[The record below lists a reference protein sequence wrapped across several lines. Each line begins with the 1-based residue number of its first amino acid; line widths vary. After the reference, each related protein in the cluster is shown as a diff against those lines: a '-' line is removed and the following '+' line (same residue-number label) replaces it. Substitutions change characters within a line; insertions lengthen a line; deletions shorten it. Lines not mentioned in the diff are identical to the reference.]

1 MQHRFHLTRI
11 GALQAEIR
19 EQHDHAECSHT
30 VVPAQ
35 AGTHIPETVV
45 MGPRLRG
52 DDRLKLAPRGEQ
64 RSRGAAKV
72 DERYGALLPAL
83 SACRRRLHRRLVE
96 SGKPTASPR
105 RSPEAQLNPKR
116 S

>member
-52 DDRLKLAPRGEQ
+52 DDRLKLTPRGEQ
-64 RSRGAAKV
+64 RSRGAAKS
-72 DERYGALLPAL
+72 DGRYRALLPLFRLFGGAFIAAL
-83 SACRRRLHRRLVE
+83 W
-96 SGKPTASPR
+96 GGGNSPPVR
-105 RSPEAQLNPKR
+105 
-116 S
+116 